1 MKANINPNGSIEI
14 QDGTPEEVFALSLL
28 MADKSPFS
36 SSKPSATATDSIV
49 MSEDVAFRVLKR
61 RPLSE
66 AQAKLLALLLR
77 NGSAWSTAKELQKA
91 TKYNPS
97 QLAGLFGAF
106 GKRVTG
112 TEGFIEGT
120 SFFEWEWDYEVDCYK
135 YRLPADVLK
144 AVARV
149 DP

>member
-1 MKANINPNGSIEI
+1 MKANINPNGSIEV
-14 QDGTPEEVFALSLL
+14 QDGTPEEVFALARL
-28 MADKSPFS
+28 MADKSPVAVV
-36 SSKPSATATDSIV
+36 KSASMPIETDD
-49 MSEDVAFRVLKR
+49 MPEEVAFRVLKR
-61 RPLSE
+61 RPLSV
-66 AQAKLLALLLR
+66 AQAKLLATLLK
-77 NGSAWSTAKELQKA
+77 NGDAWTTAKDLQKA

-112 TEGFIEGT
+112 TDGYEDGM
-120 SFFEWEWDYEVDCYK
+120 SFFEWEWDYEADCYK
-135 YRLPADVLK
+135 YRLPDDVLK